1 MKEIHIGDSAELK
14 VIATDEIVR
23 NIANVSGDNNPVHLD
38 NQYAEKTVFKRR
50 IAHGLFCLNA
60 ISKLLG
66 TVLPGEGTI
75 LLSQTFNYKFPV
87 YIDDCVEVKVCVR
100 DIKSEKRIYILDTI
114 CINQNGKV
122 VLEGESVVKWE
133 NQ

>member
-1 MKEIHIGDSAELK
+1 MKEIHIGDSAELE
-14 VIATDEIVR
+14 VTATDEIVK
-23 NIANVSGDNNPVHLD
+23 NIADVSGDNNPIHLD
-38 NQYAEKTVFKRR
+38 NQYAGKTVFKKR

-75 LLSQTFNYKFPV
+75 LLSQTFSYKFPV
-87 YIDDCVEVKVCVR
+87 YIDDHIEVKVCVK
-100 DIKSEKRIYILDTI
+100 DIKREKKIYILDTI
-114 CINQNGKV
+114 CINQNRKV

-133 NQ
+133 KQ